1 MSRTYKTRQIPASE
15 STYLDKIKCCYCGRE
30 THNETS
36 DDVGNWHDT
45 SSYEFEQIIVRK
57 EEGARY
63 PDTAWGEIE
72 EWDVCP
78 ACFEKHI
85 RPVLPKDSY
94 KHKWDY

>member
-57 EEGARY
+57 EEGGA
-63 PDTAWGEIE
+63 
-72 EWDVCP
+72 
-78 ACFEKHI
+78 
-85 RPVLPKDSY
+85 LS
-94 KHKWDY
+94 